1 VDRNKLTDLG
11 ENLRFLLNHRDP
23 IGVYD
28 ERSNF
33 PPDEYD
39 CLIAPLLSRL
49 ARGEGVVEISEFL
62 WFELEEHFGLDPAM
76 KASDQFARQLVA
88 WFGSQS

>member
-1 VDRNKLTDLG
+1 MADLG
-11 ENLRFLLNHRDP
+11 ENLRVLLNHWDP

-28 ERSNF
+28 EQSNF

-39 CLIAPLLSRL
+39 CLIGPLLSRL
-49 ARGEGVVEISEFL
+49 ARGEGVAGISEFL
-62 WFELEEHFGLDPAM
+62 WFELEDHFGLDPAR
-76 KASDQFARQLVA
+76 KESDQFARQLVA